1 MGEANLAPW
10 RLVIAIHHGRPL
22 PIRVAFPYSS
32 REQIFGI
39 VDQRPIVIDFDTK
52 FGRRRNGP
60 STSENN
66 EVSPMK
72 RETVLDQIANNKGAW
87 DFLVIGGGATG
98 LGVAV
103 DASARGYRT
112 LLVEQHDFAK
122 GTSSRST
129 KLVHGGVRYLKQG
142 NISLV
147 LEALRERGLLCENAP
162 HLVHHLEFI
171 VPIYSWW
178 EGPFYGIGMKIYDR
192 LAGKLGLSPSRV
204 LTREETLKLIPT
216 LEPAGLQRGVSYYD
230 GQFDDSRLAVNLAQ
244 TIFDL
249 GGVAINYMP
258 VVSLIKEDELI
269 VGATL
274 RDLESGSEYQ
284 VRARSVINATGVFS
298 DGVRKMDEP
307 EAKTVI
313 AASQGSHVVLPKVFL
328 PGNSAVMVPHTPD
341 GRVLFAV
348 PWHDHV
354 VVGTTDIGVDDISIE
369 PVPMEEEIGFILTN
383 AAKYLSKRPSRSDIL
398 SVYAG
403 LRPLV
408 KVGDAKSTA
417 ALSRDHTILISNA
430 GLLTIAGGKWTT
442 YRKMAQ
448 DAVEQAQTM
457 AGLEERPC
465 TTEHL
470 QIHGWT
476 KQSIPEPNLRVYGA
490 DAPAIQELARKEP
503 GLAEKLHPELP
514 YIGAEVVWAV
524 HQEMARTVEDVLS
537 RRTRA
542 LLLGARASIEAAP
555 RVAELMARE
564 LKRDENWQK
573 QTVRNFKEVAQ
584 GYLPP
589 A

>member
-1 MGEANLAPW
+1 
-10 RLVIAIHHGRPL
+10 
-22 PIRVAFPYSS
+22 
-32 REQIFGI
+32 
-39 VDQRPIVIDFDTK
+39 
-52 FGRRRNGP
+52 
-60 STSENN
+60 
-66 EVSPMK
+66 MK
-72 RETVLDQIANNKGAW
+72 RETVLGQIENNKGGW

-103 DASARGYRT
+103 DAAARGYRT

-204 LTREETLKLIPT
+204 LTREDTLKLIPT

-230 GQFDDSRLAVNLAQ
+230 GQFDDSRLAANLAQ

-258 VVSLIKEDELI
+258 VVSLIKEDDLI
-269 VGATL
+269 VGAMV
-274 RDLESGSEYQ
+274 RDAETGSEYQ
-284 VRARSVINATGVFS
+284 VKARAVINATGVFS
-298 DGVRKMDEP
+298 DAIRKMDEP
-307 EAKTVI
+307 DAKTVI
-313 AASQGSHVVLPKVFL
+313 AASQGSHVVLPKSFL

-354 VVGTTDIGVDDISIE
+354 VVGTTDISVDNISIE
-369 PVPMEEEIGFILTN
+369 PVPMDEEIGFILTN

-408 KVGDAKSTA
+408 KVGDAKSTS

-448 DAVEQAQTM
+448 DAVEQAQIM

-476 KQSIPEPNLRVYGA
+476 KQTISEPNLRVYGA

-503 GLAEKLHPELP
+503 ALAEKLHSELP
-514 YIGAEVVWAV
+514 YIGAEVIWAV

-564 LKRDENWQK
+564 LKRGEDWQK
-573 QTVRNFKEVAQ
+573 QTVRDFQEVAQ